1 MSNKRFKVSNC
12 FFNTINIFKFS
23 HFDVQ
28 SFNLLLLSVVLCFIA
43 QLNPVA
49 AQSTDST
56 APATQQFSLVP
67 KRTIPY
73 SILGVS
79 AFVNDQRFGS
89 IRRQFL
95 EVKNTLKIRQVRL
108 LFRWDDNVQPTPT
121 SQPNFAF
128 YDDIVRNIP
137 SGVRAIVV
145 LTGVPSWMKNS
156 SNWTGGNPRK
166 TFNQRWVKVVASRY
180 AKRQSIIGW
189 QIWNEPNMASD
200 DENVILDLAASPE
213 NYVELLS
220 GAYQVVKQVAPRDKV
235 IAAATTAI
243 NQNFPETLDYNKA
256 LKIAGIEQACDIW
269 TAHYYGEQYE
279 RFLFLGIAEF
289 MKQISKPIW
298 ITESGAQGVNSQL
311 SYGQRTWP
319 LLRQEVPKVA
329 RIYIYQFTEATN
341 AQSTYGLKNL
351 TPGFTVSDLYIDLR
365 DRR

>member
-1 MSNKRFKVSNC
+1 MVNKRFKVSICFLNITK
-12 FFNTINIFKFS
+12 FFNFS
-23 HFDVQ
+23 HFDVP
-28 SFNLLLLSVVLCFIA
+28 SFKLLSLSVVLCFIA
-43 QLNPVA
+43 QLNLIA

-56 APATQQFSLVP
+56 APATEQFSLVP

-73 SILGVS
+73 SILGIS

-89 IRRQFL
+89 IRKQFL
-95 EVKNTLKIRQVRL
+95 EVKNTLKIRHVRL
-108 LFRWDDNVQPTPT
+108 LFRWDDNVQPTP
-121 SQPNFAF
+121 SSPANFAF

-156 SNWTGGNPRK
+156 SNWSGGNPRT
-166 TFNQRWVKVVASRY
+166 TFNQRWVNVVVSRY
-180 AKRQSIIGW
+180 AKRHSIVGW

-200 DENVILDLAASPE
+200 DENVTLGLAESPE

-220 GAYQVVKQVAPRDKV
+220 GAYQIIKNIASRDKV

-243 NQNFPETLDYNKA
+243 NQNFPDTLDYNKA
-256 LKIAGIEQACDIW
+256 LKRAGIEQACDIW

-289 MKQISKPIW
+289 MNQIDKPIW

-311 SYGQRTWP
+311 AYGQRTWP

-329 RIYIYQFTEATN
+329 RIYIYQFTEATS
-341 AQSTYGLKNL
+341 AASTYGLKNL
-351 TPGFTVSDLYIDLR
+351 TPGFAISDLYINLR